1 MYDDGLTDWRGPA
14 ADNKHFT
21 LHVNGKEY
29 PAKIGALFT
38 AFHEA
43 FVRVFFPV

>member
-1 MYDDGLTDWRGPA
+1 MTRAKKASNSLEVRGFNAFYVVVLGLFA

-29 PAKIGALFT
+29 PAKIGA
-38 AFHEA
+38 
-43 FVRVFFPV
+43 